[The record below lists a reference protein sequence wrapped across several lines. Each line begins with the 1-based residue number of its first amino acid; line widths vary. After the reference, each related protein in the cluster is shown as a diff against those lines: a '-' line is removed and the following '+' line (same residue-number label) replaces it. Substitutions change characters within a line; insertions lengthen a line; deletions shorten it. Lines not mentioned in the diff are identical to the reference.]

1 MTSVQWHEGDFVT
14 VSNLHGIVVVCERA
28 YTAGLRRMTAWKLG
42 TSADRKLVSWRVKPS
57 SWFQLVDVRNGH
69 VLPVVLVRHKARNT
83 IDVLSIA
90 RTHVV
95 CSFLVADTLATIAAS
110 GSLLTVDLRL
120 RGRAMVYCQHAEAQ
134 FVVMC
139 SVRYDL
145 SISPQ
150 TVSVLELRDR
160 VYVTWEAMVNRRRAA
175 WCMECDVRQGEGM
188 VEVQRHLLYLNC
200 RVLHVIDRAFFVLY
214 DPDIETV
221 YCIDMDKDQHML
233 IDNTDAL
240 DSMCLMATSN
250 LERIESFFDF
260 EFIRTADGF
269 RSLSKCLLD
278 GTYEIGSARSAWMQA
293 CGM

>member
-1 MTSVQWHEGDFVT
+1 
-14 VSNLHGIVVVCERA
+14 
-28 YTAGLRRMTAWKLG
+28 
-42 TSADRKLVSWRVKPS
+42 
-57 SWFQLVDVRNGH
+57 
-69 VLPVVLVRHKARNT
+69 
-83 IDVLSIA
+83 
-90 RTHVV
+90 
-95 CSFLVADTLATIAAS
+95 
-110 GSLLTVDLRL
+110 
-120 RGRAMVYCQHAEAQ
+120 
-134 FVVMC
+134 
-139 SVRYDL
+139 
-145 SISPQ
+145 
-150 TVSVLELRDR
+150 
-160 VYVTWEAMVNRRRAA
+160 
-175 WCMECDVRQGEGM
+175 MECDVRQGEGV
-188 VEVQRHLLYLNC
+188 VEVQRHWLYLNC